1 MTAPAHNGSRPGP
14 DEGVPS
20 RSSERATDRAADR
33 QAPPSNGPETGNDEP
48 RPEPAADLGRRVLL
62 VDDDPTFCR
71 AMGKALSR
79 KGFTVRELRSG
90 REAIAALSE
99 PSLACDVVVLDL
111 QMPDVS
117 GMGVLQRTPR
127 RSCPIIVLTGHGTV
141 PDAVEAMRLGA
152 FSFLLKPIDADE
164 LVPVLLQAM
173 GGAPLSQEHA
183 LVGES
188 AALRQLRDVL
198 ESCAQVADP
207 VLLYGETG
215 TGKEVA
221 ARYLHQRS
229 RRAGQPLVA
238 INLAC
243 LPRELVES
251 ELFGHARGAF
261 TGADRKKRG
270 LFAEAGQGTLFLDEI
285 SELPLE
291 LQPKLLRALETRTF
305 RPVGETREQPMQARL
320 VCATNRDLRGMA
332 KRGLFREDLYYR
344 LAVLPVELPPLR
356 SRIDDIVPIAEYW
369 ISRIAA
375 SSASA
380 PGGSATALDSGRG
393 GAVNAVQ
400 LSPEARVALREH
412 DYPGNVR
419 ELVNVVRRIALF
431 ARGGVADAALVRR
444 MLAEDPFRTLRPERP
459 PTPGLPASSPL
470 FRMRSRPDGEREQT
484 ELESDRPALI
494 GSAAAQAPLSLR
506 ELEIQHIERL
516 LREHKNITT
525 VAKLL
530 EIDRRTLQRKLR
542 SLGIDW
548 RDEG

>member
-1 MTAPAHNGSRPGP
+1 MTDASPDGSADGEPTDRETDPAPAR
-14 DEGVPS
+14 D
-20 RSSERATDRAADR
+20 A
-33 QAPPSNGPETGNDEP
+33 
-48 RPEPAADLGRRVLL
+48 GRRVLL

-71 AMGKALSR
+71 AMAKALGR
-79 KGFTVRELRSG
+79 KGFVVRELHNGSD
-90 REAIAALSE
+90 AIAALSSE
-99 PSLACDVVVLDL
+99 SPVADVVVLDL

-117 GMGVLQRTPR
+117 GMQVLKRTPR
-127 RSCPIIVLTGHGTV
+127 RPCPVVVLTGHGTV

-173 GGAPLSQEHA
+173 GGAPQSQEHA
-183 LVGES
+183 LVGDGL
-188 AALRQLRDVL
+188 ALRQLRSVL
-198 ESCAQVADP
+198 ESCAQVGDP

-229 RRAGQPLVA
+229 RWANQPFLA

-261 TGADRKKRG
+261 TGADRRKRG

-291 LQPKLLRALETRTF
+291 LQPKLLRVLETRTF

-320 VCATNRDLRGMA
+320 VCATNRDLRSMA
-332 KRGLFREDLYYR
+332 KRGQFREDLYYR

-356 SRIDDIVPIAEYW
+356 SRVEDIVPIAEYW
-369 ISRIAA
+369 LSRVA
-375 SSASA
+375 
-380 PGGSATALDSGRG
+380 GLATVG
-393 GAVNAVQ
+393 GA
-400 LSPEARVALREH
+400 LSAQGKGPERPDPSAAKSIRLTDDARRALREH

-419 ELVNVVRRIALF
+419 ELVNVVRRVALF
-431 ARGGVADAALVRR
+431 ARDGLADAALVRR
-444 MLAEDPFRTLRPERP
+444 MLAEDPFRTLRPERGKDA
-459 PTPGLPASSPL
+459 TPASTGAWAERQRLRADSE
-470 FRMRSRPDGEREQT
+470 RSDSVLVSEKPT
-484 ELESDRPALI
+484 LI

>member
-1 MTAPAHNGSRPGP
+1 MTPPAPDGSPKGASEDLADRLGSIAVAV
-14 DEGVPS
+14 D
-20 RSSERATDRAADR
+20 ERA
-33 QAPPSNGPETGNDEP
+33 S
-48 RPEPAADLGRRVLL
+48 EPAPDLGRRVLL

-79 KGFTVRELRSG
+79 KGFAVRELHSG
-90 REAIAALSE
+90 SAAIAALSE
-99 PSLACDVVVLDL
+99 PSPAIDVVVLDL

-117 GMGVLQRTPR
+117 GMQVLQRTPR
-127 RSCPIIVLTGHGTV
+127 RPCPVVVLTGHGTV

-164 LVPVLLQAM
+164 LVPILMQAM
-173 GGAPLSQEHA
+173 GGAPLSQEHS

-188 AALRQLRDVL
+188 AAMQQLRDVL

-229 RRAGQPLVA
+229 RRASQPLLA

-261 TGADRKKRG
+261 TGADRRKRG

-356 SRIDDIVPIAEYW
+356 SRVDDIVPIAEYW
-369 ISRIAA
+369 LARVAA
-375 SSASA
+375 AAALPSEPSTLGSSAEV
-380 PGGSATALDSGRG
+380 GRG
-393 GAVNAVQ
+393 PIRAAVQ
-400 LSPEARVALREH
+400 LTEEARAALRAH

-431 ARGGVADAALVRR
+431 ARSGVADGGLVRR

-459 PTPGLPASSPL
+459 AVPPARPL
-470 FRMRSRPDGEREQT
+470 FSPEPSRASPPQASADRLRRGQDGERAET
-484 ELESDRPALI
+484 ELVSDRQALI
-494 GSAAAQAPLSLR
+494 VSAAAQAPLSLR

-548 RDEG
+548 RDDG

>member
-1 MTAPAHNGSRPGP
+1 MT
-14 DEGVPS
+14 VPPLDGFGDGATADS
-20 RSSERATDRAADR
+20 VERSARDA
-33 QAPPSNGPETGNDEP
+33 
-48 RPEPAADLGRRVLL
+48 GRRVLL

-79 KGFTVRELRSG
+79 KGFVVRELHNGS
-90 REAIAALSE
+90 EAISALAAE
-99 PSLACDVVVLDL
+99 TPEADVVVLDL

-117 GMGVLQRTPR
+117 GMQVLKRTPR
-127 RSCPIIVLTGHGTV
+127 RGCPVVVLTGHGTV

-183 LVGES
+183 LIGDS
-188 AALRQLRDVL
+188 PALQQLRGVL

-221 ARYLHQRS
+221 ARYLHGRS
-229 RRAGQPLVA
+229 RRASQPLLA

-261 TGADRKKRG
+261 TGADRRKRG

-291 LQPKLLRALETRTF
+291 LQPKLLRALESRSF

-320 VCATNRDLRGMA
+320 VCATNRDLRALA
-332 KRGLFREDLYYR
+332 KRGQFREDLYYR

-356 SRIDDIVPIAEYW
+356 TRIADIVPIAEYW
-369 ISRIAA
+369 LSRIAGLATSVAPGPHAAA
-375 SSASA
+375 SSDHDRPLAQ
-380 PGGSATALDSGRG
+380 PIKLTED
-393 GAVNAVQ
+393 
-400 LSPEARVALREH
+400 ARQALREH

-431 ARGGVADAALVRR
+431 ARGGVADGALVRR
-444 MLAEDPFRTLRPERP
+444 MLAEDPFRTLRPERAREVAAPSAGSNP
-459 PTPGLPASSPL
+459 PWADRLR
-470 FRMRSRPDGEREQT
+470 FRGDSERSDSVLVSEKPT
-484 ELESDRPALI
+484 LI
-494 GSAAAQAPLSLR
+494 GSAAAQVPLSLR

>member
-1 MTAPAHNGSRPGP
+1 
-14 DEGVPS
+14 
-20 RSSERATDRAADR
+20 
-33 QAPPSNGPETGNDEP
+33 
-48 RPEPAADLGRRVLL
+48 VLFI
-62 VDDDPTFCR
+62 DDDATFCR
-71 AMGKALSR
+71 AMAKALGR
-79 KGFTVRELRSG
+79 KGWEVQELHG
-90 REAIAALSE
+90 GGPAIAALTDE
-99 PSLACDVVVLDL
+99 TCNADVAVLDL

-117 GMGVLQRTPR
+117 GMQVLRRTPR
-127 RSCPIIVLTGHGTV
+127 RRCPVVVLTGHGTV

-164 LVPVLLQAM
+164 LVPVLRQAL
-173 GGAPLSQEHA
+173 GTERATREQ
-183 LVGES
+183 LVGDS
-188 AALRQLRDVL
+188 APMRQLRQVL
-198 ESCAQVADP
+198 ESCAPAGDS

-221 ARYLHQRS
+221 ATYLHERS
-229 RRAGQPLVA
+229 RRSGPLLA

-291 LQPKLLRALETRTF
+291 LQPKLLRVLESRSF
-305 RPVGETREQPMQARL
+305 RPVGETREQPLQARL
-320 VCATNRDLRGMA
+320 ICATNRDLRGLV
-332 KRGLFREDLYYR
+332 RQGLFREDLYYR
-344 LAVLPVELPPLR
+344 LAVLPIELPPLR
-356 SRIDDIVPIAEYW
+356 VHPEDIVPIAEYW
-369 ISRIAA
+369 LHKLDEKVAGQPELRLSDEAKR
-375 SSASA
+375 
-380 PGGSATALDSGRG
+380 AL
-393 GAVNAVQ
+393 V
-400 LSPEARVALREH
+400 EH

-419 ELVNVVRRIALF
+419 ELVNIVRRVVLF
-431 ARGGVADAALVRR
+431 SRHGSGQADRPGPSAAIPGSLVRR
-444 MLAEDPFRTLRPERP
+444 MLAEDPFRTLRPEAGATSFLVTAP
-459 PTPGLPASSPL
+459 SG
-470 FRMRSRPDGEREQT
+470 
-484 ELESDRPALI
+484 LI
-494 GSAAAQAPLSLR
+494 GSAAVQAGPLSLR

-548 RDEG
+548 RYDE

>member
-1 MTAPAHNGSRPGP
+1 MT
-14 DEGVPS
+14 VPPLDGFGDGETTDS
-20 RSSERATDRAADR
+20 AERSARDA
-33 QAPPSNGPETGNDEP
+33 
-48 RPEPAADLGRRVLL
+48 GRRVLL
-62 VDDDPTFCR
+62 IDDDPTFCR

-79 KGFTVRELRSG
+79 KGFVVRELHNG
-90 REAIAALSE
+90 RDAIAALSSE
-99 PSLACDVVVLDL
+99 TQDADVVVLDL

-117 GMGVLQRTPR
+117 GMQVLKRTPR
-127 RSCPIIVLTGHGTV
+127 RHSPVVVLTGHGTV

-183 LVGES
+183 LIGDS
-188 AALRQLRDVL
+188 PALRQLRDVL

-221 ARYLHQRS
+221 ARYLHGRS
-229 RRAGQPLVA
+229 RRASQPLLA

-261 TGADRKKRG
+261 TGADRRKRG

-332 KRGLFREDLYYR
+332 KQGQFREDLYYR

-356 SRIDDIVPIAEYW
+356 SRVEDIVPIAEYW
-369 ISRIAA
+369 LSRVAGL
-375 SSASA
+375 STSAG
-380 PGGSATALDSGRG
+380 PGQPLTARPDRPLGPQIRLTED
-393 GAVNAVQ
+393 
-400 LSPEARVALREH
+400 ARHALREH

-419 ELVNVVRRIALF
+419 ELVNVVRRITLF
-431 ARGGVADAALVRR
+431 ARGGVADGALVRR
-444 MLAEDPFRTLRPERP
+444 MLAEDPFRTLRPERSRDV
-459 PTPGLPASSPL
+459 GRPASSASPAWSE
-470 FRMRSRPDGEREQT
+470 RQRTHGDSERSDSVLVSEKP
-484 ELESDRPALI
+484 PLI

>member
-1 MTAPAHNGSRPGP
+1 MTAPPLDGF
-14 DEGVPS
+14 DES
-20 RSSERATDRAADR
+20 ETTESAERSARDA
-33 QAPPSNGPETGNDEP
+33 
-48 RPEPAADLGRRVLL
+48 GRRVLL

-79 KGFTVRELRSG
+79 KGFVVRELHRG
-90 REAIAALSE
+90 TDAIAALSSE
-99 PSLACDVVVLDL
+99 TPEFDVVVLDL

-117 GMGVLQRTPR
+117 GMQVLKRTPR
-127 RSCPIIVLTGHGTV
+127 RHCPVVVLTGHGTV

-164 LVPVLLQAM
+164 LVPVLLQAV

-183 LVGES
+183 LIGDS
-188 AALRQLRDVL
+188 PALQGLREVL

-221 ARYLHQRS
+221 ARYLHARS
-229 RRAGQPLVA
+229 RRASQPLLA

-261 TGADRKKRG
+261 TGADRRKRG

-320 VCATNRDLRGMA
+320 VCATNRDLRSMA
-332 KRGLFREDLYYR
+332 KRGQFREDLYYR

-356 SRIDDIVPIAEYW
+356 SRVQDIVPIAEYW
-369 ISRIAA
+369 LSRIASLA
-375 SSASA
+375 QGA
-380 PGGSATALDSGRG
+380 PPGLPATS
-393 GAVNAVQ
+393 
-400 LSPEARVALREH
+400 LSDRPLSQPVKLTEDARQALREH

-431 ARGGVADAALVRR
+431 ARSGVADGGLVRR
-444 MLAEDPFRTLRPERP
+444 MLAEDPFRTLRPERVREP
-459 PTPGLPASSPL
+459 GPSVASARSPAGDRLQDRGDSERSDSMLVSEKPT
-470 FRMRSRPDGEREQT
+470 
-484 ELESDRPALI
+484 LI
-494 GSAAAQAPLSLR
+494 GSAAAQVPLSLR

>member
-1 MTAPAHNGSRPGP
+1 MTVPPP
-14 DEGVPS
+14 DGLGDGET
-20 RSSERATDRAADR
+20 TDSADR
-33 QAPPSNGPETGNDEP
+33 SARD
-48 RPEPAADLGRRVLL
+48 AGRRVLL

-71 AMGKALSR
+71 AMGKALAR
-79 KGFTVRELRSG
+79 KGFVVRELHNGSA
-90 REAIAALSE
+90 AIAVLSSE
-99 PSLACDVVVLDL
+99 VPEADVVVLDL

-117 GMGVLQRTPR
+117 GMQVLKRTPR
-127 RSCPIIVLTGHGTV
+127 RHCPVVVLTGHGTV

-183 LVGES
+183 LIGDS
-188 AALRQLRDVL
+188 PALNVLREVL
-198 ESCAQVADP
+198 ESCALVADP

-221 ARYLHQRS
+221 ARYLHGRS
-229 RRAGQPLVA
+229 RRASQPLLA

-261 TGADRKKRG
+261 TGADRRKRG

-320 VCATNRDLRGMA
+320 VCATNCDLRTLA
-332 KRGLFREDLYYR
+332 KRGQFREDLYYR

-356 SRIDDIVPIAEYW
+356 SRIEDIVPIAEYW
-369 ISRIAA
+369 LSRIAGLA
-375 SSASA
+375 SPTGLPAAS
-380 PGGSATALDSGRG
+380 L
-393 GAVNAVQ
+393 
-400 LSPEARVALREH
+400 PERPLGQPVKLTEDARQALREH

-431 ARGGVADAALVRR
+431 ARNGVADGGLVRR
-444 MLAEDPFRTLRPERP
+444 MLAEDPFRTLRPDRGRDAAQPAVGLSAPWTERLRGRGQGDAERSDSVLVSEK
-459 PTPGLPASSPL
+459 PT
-470 FRMRSRPDGEREQT
+470 
-484 ELESDRPALI
+484 LI